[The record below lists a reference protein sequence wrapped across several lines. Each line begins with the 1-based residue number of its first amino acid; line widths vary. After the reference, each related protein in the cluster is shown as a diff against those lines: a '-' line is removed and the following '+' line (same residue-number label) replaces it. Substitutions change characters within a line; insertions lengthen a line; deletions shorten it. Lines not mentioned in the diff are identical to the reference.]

1 MTCVDCSYTFRYDHS
16 VDKICNC
23 FLRDAVEW
31 TLWRLERIYMVA
43 QWASVTNLAKI
54 FDIGRTKV
62 TELVHQ
68 MEIDP
73 EYKDNVISFS
83 HRKKSVNI
91 EAFQEFLVTK
101 ISRKW
106 IK

>member
-1 MTCVDCSYTFRYDHS
+1 M
-16 VDKICNC
+16 
-23 FLRDAVEW
+23 A
-31 TLWRLERIYMVA
+31 A
-43 QWASVTNLAKI
+43 QWASVTNLGKI

-83 HRKKSVNI
+83 HKKLILKPFKSFWLRK
-91 EAFQEFLVTK
+91 LVV
-101 ISRKW
+101 SG
-106 IK
+106 

>member
-1 MTCVDCSYTFRYDHS
+1 
-16 VDKICNC
+16 
-23 FLRDAVEW
+23 
-31 TLWRLERIYMVA
+31 MVA
-43 QWASVTNLAKI
+43 QWASVTNLAKL
-54 FDIGRTKV
+54 FDIGRTKA
-62 TELVHQ
+62 TELVHL

-91 EAFQEFLVTK
+91 EAFQEFLVMK
-101 ISRKW
+101 VSRKW

>member
-1 MTCVDCSYTFRYDHS
+1 MLQSGHYG
-16 VDKICNC
+16 I
-23 FLRDAVEW
+23 
-31 TLWRLERIYMVA
+31 LERILMVA
-43 QWASVTNLAKI
+43 QWASVTNLGKI

-83 HRKKSVNI
+83 HKKKSVNI